1 MNINDKDNEF
11 IDIVDNILG
20 NKEFKTL
27 KNIEHHGVNRFDHS
41 VKVAYY
47 SYKVA
52 KFLNLDYHKTAK
64 AALLHDFFLSDD
76 NRTVK
81 ERIISTFVHPKK
93 AVQKSEEYFNLCPKE
108 KNIIEGHMFPINYR
122 VPKYAESWVVNIVDK
137 SVAIGELSQKF
148 GYKLNYATNLFLLF
162 LINYIR

>member
-11 IDIVDNILG
+11 IDIVDHILG

-81 ERIISTFVHPKK
+81 ERIISTFVHPKSGSK
-93 AVQKSEEYFNLCPKE
+93 
-108 KNIIEGHMFPINYR
+108 
-122 VPKYAESWVVNIVDK
+122 
-137 SVAIGELSQKF
+137 
-148 GYKLNYATNLFLLF
+148 
-162 LINYIR
+162 IRRIF